1 MSLED
6 DIAVLE
12 QVPTLNTLGRRS
24 LRALAMG
31 VETSTVSEGRKLFDA
46 GDPADAA
53 YVVLSGSF
61 ELFTGARD
69 EEPLVVGP
77 YTLLGELALL
87 TETLRPLTAV
97 ARETSDVMRVPRS
110 LFIKMLE
117 GYPDTAVRMR
127 DIMTARASQWSS
139 ELRRVR
145 GMFDPS
151 SKR

>member
-1 MSLED
+1 VSLED

-12 QVPTLNTLGRRS
+12 QVAVLNTLGRRS

-31 VETSTVSEGRKLFDA
+31 VETSTIEKGRKLFDA

-53 YVVLSGSF
+53 YIVLSGSF
-61 ELFTGARD
+61 ELVSGKRD
-69 EEPLVVGP
+69 DAPLILGP
-77 YTLLGELALL
+77 YTMLGELALL

-97 ARETSDVMRVPRS
+97 ARETSEVMRVPRS

-117 GYPDTAVRMR
+117 GYPDTAMRMR
-127 DIMTARASQWSS
+127 DIMIARATQWSS
-139 ELRRVR
+139 DLRRVR

-151 SKR
+151 AKR